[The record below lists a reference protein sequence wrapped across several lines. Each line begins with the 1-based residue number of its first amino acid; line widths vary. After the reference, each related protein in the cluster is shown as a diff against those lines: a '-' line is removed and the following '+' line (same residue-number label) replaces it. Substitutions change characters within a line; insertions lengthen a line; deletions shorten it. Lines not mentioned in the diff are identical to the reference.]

1 MSKSYSQFTY
11 EDLEAINID
20 FGLKNIA
27 FSGNRVEPSEFLKK
41 TLETN
46 LRLPLGSE
54 TAKSQFITAPILSE
68 ILVKN
73 NFEFTFFAGY
83 SFDVDKTKGL
93 KGICDYILTK
103 KPDSPMVDAPI
114 FLLVE
119 AKKDDIE
126 DGIAQCAAEMVAA
139 QIFNERRNNNTTIIF
154 GAVTSGLEW
163 LFLKLEGNFVSI
175 DKKRYYLNDLSELL
189 GVLQDVVDFYK

>member
-11 EDLEAINID
+11 EDLEVLNIGY
-20 FGLKNIA
+20 GLSSLA
-27 FSGNRVEPSEFLKK
+27 FSGRVIEPSAFLKQ

-46 LRLPLGSE
+46 LKLPLGSE
-54 TAKSQFITAPILSE
+54 TAKSQFITGPILSE

-73 NFEFTFFAGY
+73 NFEFTYFAGY
-83 SFDVDKTKGL
+83 TFDVDKTRGL

-103 KPDSPMVDAPI
+103 KPQSPIVDAPI

-119 AKKDDIE
+119 AKKDNLE
-126 DGIAQCAAEMVAA
+126 SGIPQCAAEMVAA
-139 QIFNERRNNNTTIIF
+139 QIFNERRNNETKVVF
-154 GAVTSGLEW
+154 GAVTSGKEW
-163 LFLKLEGNFVSI
+163 LFLRLENDFVSI
-175 DKKRYYLNDLSELL
+175 DTKNYYLHDLSELL